1 MASKLP
7 TETFRELARLVVLTA
22 AEGKSAVEVHG
33 SGCQLTYD
41 EALTFE
47 GTGFDPDDPDLRRN
61 RQVARDSG
69 TISSVDAIDG

>member
-1 MASKLP
+1 MASRLP

-33 SGCQLTYD
+33 GGCQLTYD

-47 GTGFDPDDPDLRRN
+47 GTGFDPDDPDYVEIVRWLGIPERSRASM
-61 RQVARDSG
+61 R
-69 TISSVDAIDG
+69 